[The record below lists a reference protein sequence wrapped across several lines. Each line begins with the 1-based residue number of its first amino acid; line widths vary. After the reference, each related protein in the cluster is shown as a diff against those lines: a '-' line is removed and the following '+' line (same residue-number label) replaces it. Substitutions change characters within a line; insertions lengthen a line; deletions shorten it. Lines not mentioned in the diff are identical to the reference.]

1 MGLKLTFGWV
11 CLLIL
16 SLSVCITEAQGQ
28 TKDFNVK
35 NYGAIADG
43 ATDNSKV
50 IHFFYLSFTRSEKS
64 LNNSYSFLDFFTL
77 FLCFFVIMGSIKTY
91 LNLKCYVSKI

>member
-11 CLLIL
+11 CLLVL

-43 ATDNSKV
+43 KTDNSKV
-50 IHFFYLSFTRSEKS
+50 ILFFYLSFNRSEKINR
-64 LNNSYSFLDFFTL
+64 LFHTILV
-77 FLCFFVIMGSIKTY
+77 FLCYDRFNQ
-91 LNLKCYVSKI
+91 NLSQSKRLC

>member
-1 MGLKLTFGWV
+1 MGLKLTWV

-16 SLSVCITEAQGQ
+16 SLSVCVTEAQGE

-50 IHFFYLSFTRSEKS
+50 ILFFIC
-64 LNNSYSFLDFFTL
+64 
-77 FLCFFVIMGSIKTY
+77 FLCYDGFNQDRSQSQM
-91 LNLKCYVSKI
+91 LR

>member
-16 SLSVCITEAQGQ
+16 SLWVCITEAQGE

-50 IHFFYLSFTRSEKS
+50 ILFFIC
-64 LNNSYSFLDFFTL
+64 
-77 FLCFFVIMGSIKTY
+77 FLCYDGFNQDLSQSQM
-91 LNLKCYVSKI
+91 LC